1 MNKYQTILIVLS
13 LMFHLGV
20 SAHENSSN
28 KEEGSNAVLDDVQ
41 AVQYVLKKQFDKP
54 NAPLKVMPVSV
65 IENYAVTGC
74 TQGNKGGRA
83 LLKKEHGK
91 WSIQVCSGDGLTK
104 ASTLEMTGMNRNAA
118 INLAKAVVAAE
129 KDLPRAT
136 LNLFASFEG
145 IVKVNSATQEG
156 QTTSHNH

>member
-13 LMFHLGV
+13 FMFHLGV

-65 IENYAVTGC
+65 IENYAVTGW

-104 ASTLEMTGMNRNAA
+104 VSTLEMTGMDKNAA
-118 INLAKAVVAAE
+118 NKLAKGVAIAE
-129 KDLPRAT
+129 KDLSQAT
-136 LNLFASFEG
+136 LKLFASFEG
-145 IVKVNSATQEG
+145 VVNVNNATYDGHSA
-156 QTTSHNH
+156 HRNH

>member
-13 LMFHLGV
+13 LMFHFEV

-28 KEEGSNAVLDDVQ
+28 KEEASNAVLDDVQ

-65 IENYAVTGC
+65 IENYAVTGW

-104 ASTLEMTGMNRNAA
+104 ASTLEMTGMDRNAA
-118 INLAKAVVAAE
+118 IKLAKAVVAAE

>member
-1 MNKYQTILIVLS
+1 MLFRS
-13 LMFHLGV
+13 
-20 SAHENSSN
+20 
-28 KEEGSNAVLDDVQ
+28 
-41 AVQYVLKKQFDKP
+41 P

-65 IENYAVTGC
+65 IENYAVTGW

-104 ASTLEMTGMNRNAA
+104 VSTLEMTGMDRNAA
-118 INLAKAVVAAE
+118 IKLAKAVVAAE